1 MIYIRSYNFQGDSQW
16 SFSITYR
23 YRVYFQLNWKI
34 LAFDSKRDEERIA
47 NRKGMAV
54 RRTRVGWIS
63 VARNL
68 GTTESV
74 NITRYSFRLAREA
87 MVKSRGKRGDTYSRG
102 RIRRHEKLETLHES
116 FLPAVLPEIRVSEN
130 LREREKNYR
139 FLPWKREVTRILSDY
154 FFFVR
159 NDIIR
164 RCNESGTE
172 TIFSSSLWNFHQG
185 SFFPWIRR
193 GVS

>member
-16 SFSITYR
+16 SFSIIYR

-87 MVKSRGKRGDTYSRG
+87 MVKSRGKHGDTYSRG

-116 FLPAVLPEIRVSEN
+116 FLLARDSRVWKFE
-130 LREREKNYR
+130 RERKTIVS
-139 FLPWKREVTRILSDY
+139 FLGNAKLRGYFQTT
-154 FFFVR
+154 FFFCAER
-159 NDIIR
+159 YHK
-164 RCNESGTE
+164 T
-172 TIFSSSLWNFHQG
+172 L
-185 SFFPWIRR
+185 
-193 GVS
+193 

>member
-116 FLPAVLPEIRVSEN
+116 FLLARDSRVWKFE
-130 LREREKNYR
+130 REREKLS
-139 FLPWKREVTRILSDY
+139 LPSLETRSYEDIFRL
-154 FFFVR
+154 FFFFLCR
-159 NDIIR
+159 PI
-164 RCNESGTE
+164 S
-172 TIFSSSLWNFHQG
+172 
-185 SFFPWIRR
+185 
-193 GVS
+193 